1 MRTTFLF
8 VSVIFLVIGCSS
20 AKKVVSAEQQ
30 QKVEKLV
37 STKSFKIDSEWA
49 YPMVTNSLIS
59 LQNAGFFPNNSTAS
73 MIDITGHNQFFEF
86 NKDSVNASL
95 PYYGERQMG
104 AAYSRSNGGGIE
116 FNGVPE
122 NYTMTK
128 TKRGDY
134 RIKFKIK
141 DKNALTEMYNVS
153 LLIYNNMSAK
163 INVFSSN
170 RFKIEYRGKLKE
182 LKKETEI

>member
-1 MRTTFLF
+1 MRAAFLYI
-8 VSVIFLVIGCSS
+8 SVIFLVIGCSS
-20 AKKVVSAEQQ
+20 SQKTVSVEQK
-30 QKVEKLV
+30 QKVETIV
-37 STKSFKIDSEWA
+37 TNKSFKIDSEWA

-59 LQNAGFFPNNSTAS
+59 LQSAGFFPNNSTAS
-73 MIDITGHNQFFEF
+73 MIDITGHNQYFIF

-104 AAYSRSNGGGIE
+104 AAYDRSNGGGIE

-122 NYTMTK
+122 DYTMDI

-141 DKNALTEMYNVS
+141 DKNALTETYRVS
-153 LLIYNNMSAK
+153 VLIYNNMSAK

-182 LKKETEI
+182 LDTKDI

>member
-1 MRTTFLF
+1 MRTAFLYI
-8 VSVIFLVIGCSS
+8 SIIFLIVGCSS
-20 AKKVVSAEQQ
+20 SEKVVSAEQKS
-30 QKVEKLV
+30 KVENLV
-37 STKSFKIDSEWA
+37 TTKSFKIDSQWA
-49 YPMVTNSLIS
+49 YPLVTSSLIS

-73 MIDITGHNQFFEF
+73 MIDITGHNQYFIFK
-86 NKDSVNASL
+86 KDSVNASL

-104 AAYSRSNGGGIE
+104 AAYSRSNSGGIE

-122 NYTMTK
+122 NYSMTK

-141 DKNALTEMYNVS
+141 DKNALTETYNVS
-153 LLIYNNMSAK
+153 VLIYKNMSAK

-182 LKKETEI
+182 LDAKDI

>member
-1 MRTTFLF
+1 MRTAFLYI
-8 VSVIFLVIGCSS
+8 SVVFLVIGCSS
-20 AKKVVSAEQQ
+20 AKKTVSPEQLK
-30 QKVEKLV
+30 KVETIV
-37 STKSFKIDSEWA
+37 TNKSFKIDSDWA
-49 YPMVTNSLIS
+49 FPMVTSSLIS
-59 LQNAGFFPNNSTAS
+59 LQNAGFFPNTSTAS
-73 MIDITGHNQFFEF
+73 MIDITSHNQYFIF

-104 AAYSRSNGGGIE
+104 AAYDRSNSGGIE

-122 NYTMTK
+122 NYTMNK

-141 DKNALTEMYNVS
+141 DKNALTETYRVDVM
-153 LLIYNNMSAK
+153 IYKNMSTK
-163 INVFSSN
+163 INVFSSH

-182 LKKETEI
+182 LDKDAEI